1 MALGAVAWKASLPDK
16 MDRTIVNIVEE
27 SFMVWCLNFFA
38 VTEDSASEDD
48 WLKWKWQLE
57 TEELDT

>member
-38 VTEDSASEDD
+38 CGASEDD
-48 WLKWKWQLE
+48 LYIP
-57 TEELDT
+57 TGFMIT

>member
-27 SFMVWCLNFFA
+27 SFMVWCLNFCA

-48 WLKWKWQLE
+48 
-57 TEELDT
+57 

>member
-38 VTEDSASEDD
+38 CGASEDD
-48 WLKWKWQLE
+48 LYIPKYRVH
-57 TEELDT
+57 D